1 MFQLNTSGLTNVA
14 SSLSGAN
21 QGLSLTVIDFYS
33 GEMPTVDA
41 NFAFVPANYNDLR
54 LGRISNSAAL
64 TSSATRIAFASPAT
78 TRTFNGTKAGE
89 ATWFAM
95 YNNATTPTLFII
107 GTVSMDPATK
117 SCMLINNTN
126 IQVSSD
132 SPYSVVAF
140 SILLA

>member
-1 MFQLNTSGLTNVA
+1 MLQLNTSGLTNI
-14 SSLSGAN
+14 AN
-21 QGLSLTVIDFYS
+21 AFAVQGVGQTLTIIDFYS
-33 GEMPTVDA
+33 GEIPTVDA
-41 NFAFVPANYNDLR
+41 NFVFTPANYNDTR
-54 LGRISNSAAL
+54 LGRLTNSGGVTLSGTRMLFNSSNN
-64 TSSATRIAFASPAT
+64 

-95 YNNATTPTLFII
+95 YHNSTSPTYFII

-132 SPYSVVAF
+132 LPYSVVAF
-140 SILLA
+140 SILIA